1 MTGHV
6 GVLVRVFRQVGG
18 ERERVKQVLQRR
30 GRKTFF
36 PYLLSVME
44 EEDTQC
50 RSKRHRFGFF
60 FL

>member
-1 MTGHV
+1 MWGYWF
-6 GVLVRVFRQVGG
+6 GFLGKCGG
-18 ERERVKQVLQRR
+18 RERVKQVLQRR